1 MTCLCRHRNRSP
13 STTRIIVWIFIH
25 LCLFLRHRYKISY
38 LLKTNRI
45 FCIHQDVFMHITD
58 GFTILTRISFLPY
71 NLCDK
76 IMAPK
81 QFITQDPNIC
91 LFCVIN
97 TYPNATFCFMQQV
110 PQDGKPWTNKVK
122 PNAVFKVIIVMLKC
136 RTGIIRRIYVPAD
149 FDTIENAFSG
159 AKPPKKAYNKGL
171 SRSVFDFESPF
182 CLYSIGV

>member
-1 MTCLCRHRNRSP
+1 MYFSSRSRNLIKLIGCSMTCLCCHRNRSP
-13 STTRIIVWIFIH
+13 STTRIIIWIFIY

-110 PQDGKPWTNKVK
+110 PQDGKPWANKVK

-136 RTGIIRRIYVPAD
+136 RTGIIRRIYVPTD
-149 FDTIENAFSG
+149 FDTKEKAFSG
-159 AKPPKKAYNKGL
+159 AKTAGKG
-171 SRSVFDFESPF
+171 
-182 CLYSIGV
+182 IK

>member
-1 MTCLCRHRNRSP
+1 
-13 STTRIIVWIFIH
+13 
-25 LCLFLRHRYKISY
+25 
-38 LLKTNRI
+38 
-45 FCIHQDVFMHITD
+45 MHITD

-110 PQDGKPWTNKVK
+110 PQDGKPWANKVK

-136 RTGIIRRIYVPAD
+136 RTGIIRRIYVPTD
-149 FDTIENAFSG
+149 FDTIEKAFSG
-159 AKPPKKAYNKGL
+159 VKTAEKG
-171 SRSVFDFESPF
+171 
-182 CLYSIGV
+182 IK